1 MRVAFLGTPAA
12 AIPTLA
18 ALLDIA
24 TVDLVV
30 TRPDRPRG
38 RSRRPAA
45 PEVKAAAKEWGL
57 PVAQPASHDALQEV
71 LAGCAPDLA
80 VVAAYGRIVRPA
92 TLAVPRI
99 GFVNVHFSL
108 LPRWR
113 GAAPVERA
121 ILAGDDST
129 GVSLMLME
137 EGLDTGPVIAAA
149 ETDIEP
155 DETGGMLTGRLAHLG
170 AHLLHDALPAF
181 AAGDLHPAPQM
192 ETGAVSAPM
201 LSTAEARIEPGLD
214 SEVVHRMVRA
224 FHPRP
229 GAWLSAA
236 GERLGVLETAPSGEV
251 IDVGCIDIVGGVPYL
266 GLHDGSLELRT
277 VQPAGKRALSGR
289 DWANGRRGEGA
300 VLDAAPE

>member
-12 AIPTLA
+12 AVPTLA
-18 ALLDIA
+18 ALLDVA
-24 TVDLVV
+24 TVEVVV

-38 RSRRPAA
+38 RSRHPAP
-45 PEVKAAAKEWGL
+45 PEVKQAAREWGL
-57 PVAQPASHDALQEV
+57 QVAQPETHADLHQV
-71 LAGCAPDLA
+71 LAGRGLDLA
-80 VVAAYGRIVRPA
+80 VVTAYGRIIRPE

-129 GVSLMLME
+129 GVSLMLMD
-137 EGLDTGPVIAAA
+137 EGLDTGPVIAAT
-149 ETDIEP
+149 ETDIGPE
-155 DETGGMLTGRLAHLG
+155 ETGGMLTGRLSHLG
-170 AHLLHDALPAF
+170 GYLLHDALPAF
-181 AAGDLHPAPQM
+181 AAGDLQPAAQM
-192 ETGAVSAPM
+192 EAGAVAAPM
-201 LSTAEARIEPGLD
+201 LSTAEARIDPGLD

-224 FHPRP
+224 FRPRP

-236 GERLGVLETAPSGEV
+236 GERLGVLETAESGEIV
-251 IDVGCIDIVGGVPYL
+251 DTGCIDIIDGIPHLGVR
-266 GLHDGSLELRT
+266 DGSLELRT
-277 VQPAGKRALSGR
+277 VQPAGRRPLSGR

-300 VLDAAPE
+300 VVDPLES